1 MVTFSKCKYSVPPAY
16 IGKPV
21 RLQVHSDK
29 LYIYYSTDL
38 IATHL
43 LTGKRLNYRSEDYKQ
58 LLNGRIHNNDSIEE
72 LAQANLKRMDEL
84 L

>member
-1 MVTFSKCKYSVPPAY
+1 
-16 IGKPV
+16 
-21 RLQVHSDK
+21 
-29 LYIYYSTDL
+29 L

-58 LLNGRIHNNDSIEE
+58 LLDGRLRNKDSIEE
-72 LAQANLKRMDEL
+72 MAQANLKRMDEL